1 MKREIT
7 NELIDKLAKV
17 VNLKIDPSQYEVI
30 RQRLIKFDKKFELFD
45 VFSTEALEEVSH
57 TIKSCNK
64 LRKDEP
70 EVENS
75 NEVLKNAPVVIDN
88 FVEIK

>member
-1 MKREIT
+1 MIT
-7 NELIDKLAKV
+7 KV

-45 VFSTEALEEVSH
+45 IFDDAKLQPVSH
-57 TIKSCNK
+57 TAKSFSS

-70 EVENS
+70 KVYDS
-75 NEVLKNAPVVIDN
+75 NKVLENAPVVIDN

>member
-1 MKREIT
+1 MKREIK
-7 NELIDKLAKV
+7 NELIDKLAKL
-17 VNLKIDPSQYEVI
+17 VNLKIDPSQYEII

-45 VFSTEALEEVSH
+45 VFDTKDLEQVSH
-57 TIKSCNK
+57 VIKSCSQ

-70 EVENS
+70 ANENS
-75 NEVLKNAPVVIDN
+75 NKVLENAPVVIDN